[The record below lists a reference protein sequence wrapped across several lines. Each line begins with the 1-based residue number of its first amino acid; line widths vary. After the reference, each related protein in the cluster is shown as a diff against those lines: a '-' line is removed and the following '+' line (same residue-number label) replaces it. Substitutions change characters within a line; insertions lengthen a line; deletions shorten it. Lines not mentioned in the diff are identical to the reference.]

1 MANKLFTAAIDRQL
15 ANQYKY
21 GSDLS
26 KQKVVTK
33 IFNPYGEGR
42 WYLLNS
48 DPNDPDYIWAIVSMF
63 GEVEIG
69 SVSRRELE
77 SIRLTPYRLPLE
89 RDRYFDPINAEEV
102 YQGLLGGKFY
112 AKGGGF
118 DQYGNAYGFDRDY
131 DSVYEIHHKPEMN
144 SEKPYLIWDKID
156 GEYVGAYP
164 NRQRAIEWIE
174 RQSVYA
180 KGGKVTKKNK
190 GDEFEIGN
198 YVILFGFY
206 DDGEYI
212 TSKTK
217 PIYAKSREELDEKIL
232 KFIDQFHSYE
242 GIEPEI
248 IGEQKIMA
256 DGGGFEKKK
265 SYSIEDVEW
274 AENYLEET
282 NNKPNVDAK
291 YATFII
297 DISGK
302 YQVYY
307 TFWRMLNKVTSPY
320 VKNPVYLG
328 NLSTDLRKAVK
339 TARERLPNS
348 YIILDRTGTKTR
360 LADPLMVKFGKY
372 RGAMLEDVFLQDP
385 NYVLWLSNNY
395 TGKSAEFVQKLKELK
410 ELYFKNVTEKNR
422 ENSISE
428 YKGNIGDK
436 LNLLL
441 KVYRIK
447 QSSTSLGVYEERPSY
462 QYYFVDADGN
472 KYYTY
477 SIKDND
483 KYKPD
488 DILEVQ
494 GTVAQHKEILG
505 VKYTYL
511 NRLKVLSVID
521 DPTKMFEDGGLL
533 EDSFAEGGVINTI
546 PAGQEYRY
554 VGSNSIEKDIIGRI
568 EGQLSG
574 LKFAGNFDIKDWK
587 RFTSGYLYFLDEFD
601 KDFVKNVPLK
611 KNEMIF
617 RYYTR
622 VTAIGGMIPLV
633 KINLESGLMY
643 FNEATDFGDES
654 IRFSRKGERPM
665 YLNLVEGVI

>member
-48 DPNDPDYIWAIVSMF
+48 DPNDPDYIWAIVSMH

-112 AKGGGF
+112 ARGGGF
-118 DQYGNAYGFDRDY
+118 DQYGNSYGFDRDY

-282 NNKPNVDAK
+282 NSKPNVDAK

-395 TGKSAEFVQKLKELK
+395 TGKSAEFVEKLKELK

-533 EDSFAEGGVINTI
+533 EDTYAEGGELELLQVGQTLRLRRVPIYYHPSYV
-546 PAGQEYRY
+546 PAGRE
-554 VGSNSIEKDIIGRI
+554 VTK
-568 EGQLSG
+568 
-574 LKFAGNFDIKDWK
+574 K
-587 RFTSGYLYFLDEFD
+587 
-601 KDFVKNVPLK
+601 VKNITYKDVRNNGSKTITKYHFMTTDGKSFTANFVDNDLATVY
-611 KNEMIF
+611 NENV
-617 RYYTR
+617 RY
-622 VTAIGGMIPLV
+622 
-633 KINLESGLMY
+633 ES
-643 FNEATDFGDES
+643 A
-654 IRFSRKGERPM
+654 
-665 YLNLVEGVI
+665 V